1 MKKSNAE
8 LQEIFKR
15 MPIGLHTVI
24 IEKEGKKIL
33 DLLSG
38 FAMEH
43 LQDEYKTQETM
54 VRDAYAYAVEMEG
67 KEIARD
73 RADWENVY
81 NMLVSRIEEEE

>member
-24 IEKEGKKIL
+24 IEKEEAKL
-33 DLLSG
+33 LNLLSS
-38 FAMEH
+38 FALEH
-43 LQDEYKTQETM
+43 LQDEYKNHETM
-54 VRDAYAYAVEMEG
+54 LREAYAFAVEQEG

-73 RADWENVY
+73 RTDWENVY
-81 NMLVSRIEEEE
+81 NMLVSRIEEE